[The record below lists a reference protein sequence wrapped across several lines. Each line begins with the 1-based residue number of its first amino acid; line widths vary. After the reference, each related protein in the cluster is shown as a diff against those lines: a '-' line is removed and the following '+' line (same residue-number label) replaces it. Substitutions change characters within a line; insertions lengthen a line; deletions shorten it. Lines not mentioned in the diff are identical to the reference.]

1 MDTTLVIFKKNGE
14 RRDIHL
20 NGDNTIIGR
29 RPDCNI
35 RVLKSAV
42 SRQHCKLICENG
54 HIVVTDL
61 NSSNGTYVNQKKI
74 QKPTTV
80 SPGDVV
86 SIAGLDF
93 TLTVDGSPID
103 VVPPNQ
109 EPEAAQR

>member
-1 MDTTLVIFKKNGE
+1 MDTTLVLFKKNGE
-14 RRDIHL
+14 RKDIHL
-20 NGDNTIIGR
+20 NGDSTIIGR

-61 NSSNGTYVNQKKI
+61 NSSNGTYVNHKKI
-74 QKPTTV
+74 DHPTAV

-86 SIAGLDF
+86 SIADLDF
-93 TLTVDGSPID
+93 TLMIDGSPID
-103 VVPPNQ
+103 VVPPIHEQ
-109 EPEAAQR
+109 ETSQG